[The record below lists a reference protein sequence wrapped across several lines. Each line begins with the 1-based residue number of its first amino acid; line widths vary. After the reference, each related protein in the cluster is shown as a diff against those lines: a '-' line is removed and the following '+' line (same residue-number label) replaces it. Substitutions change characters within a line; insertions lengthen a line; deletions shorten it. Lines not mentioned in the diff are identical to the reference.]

1 MVTSDYIQIISTVI
15 YASALGISLISFWEV
30 RRSTRIQTEQQFV
43 TAIEPMKFLLSTGQP
58 LPQPVVARGPFVMN
72 TQDEINEAFADYRA
86 GVFGSI
92 PTE

>member
-1 MVTSDYIQIISTVI
+1 MVIGQGRFGENGTYVSAGQIGHLAHTNICD
-15 YASALGISLISFWEV
+15 G
-30 RRSTRIQTEQQFV
+30 STRFTV
-43 TAIEPMKFLLSTGQP
+43 TAIEPKFLLWTGQP
-58 LPQPVVARGPFVMN
+58 LHQPVVARGPFVMN